1 MRWMRFFAILAAALA
16 ANVIGCAPKEA
27 WLQKDYGRSYRQAIA
42 SQTLDPQ
49 AGRTPRPV
57 ATMNAPEANEV
68 YTQFLKG
75 FERPAKAQSGYMIPL
90 TSQGGSFNQG
100 Q

>member
-1 MRWMRFFAILAAALA
+1 
-16 ANVIGCAPKEA
+16 
-27 WLQKDYGRSYRQAIA
+27 
-42 SQTLDPQ
+42 
-49 AGRTPRPV
+49 
-57 ATMNAPEANEV
+57 MNAPEANEV
-68 YTQFLKG
+68 YAQFLKG